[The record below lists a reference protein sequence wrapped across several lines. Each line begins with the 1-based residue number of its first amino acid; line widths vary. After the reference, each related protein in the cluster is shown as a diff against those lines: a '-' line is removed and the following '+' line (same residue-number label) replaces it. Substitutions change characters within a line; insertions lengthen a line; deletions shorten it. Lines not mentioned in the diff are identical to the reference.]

1 MGISIAKAH
10 DHQMTG
16 RGNVKS
22 MGNLLGSADYAVG
35 PTSWT
40 GAWLL
45 VHCNGQTQMGNI
57 IGEKWRA

>member
-10 DHQMTG
+10 DHQMTW